1 MAWTA
6 DDIPDQ
12 TGRVVVV
19 TGANGGLGLE
29 TTREFARHGALVIM
43 GVRNME
49 KAERART
56 EIVGAVPDALL
67 EVRSLDLA
75 SLASVRAFAE
85 DVVEAHPRIDV
96 LVNNAGV
103 MATPKRTTADG
114 FELQFGT
121 NHLGHFALTALLMPA
136 LVCATDGRVVTVTST
151 ARHFNA
157 GLDAQNLSLDEN
169 YTPWGAYGR
178 AKKANMNFALELDRR
193 LVEAGSSVRSYAAH
207 PGLSNTDLQT
217 QSVRETGG
225 ASQRFFEK
233 AAGWIGMEPAHGARP
248 QLRAATDPDVR
259 SGGLY
264 TPRWATAGTPVWR
277 PITGWVN
284 QADEM
289 ALLWDLSEQET
300 GVLFDVGGIVDDGC
314 PESTDG

>member
-6 DDIPDQ
+6 NDIPDQ
-12 TGRVVVV
+12 TGRVAVV

-29 TTREFARHGALVIM
+29 TTRELARHGALVVM

-49 KAERART
+49 KAEQARA
-56 EIVGAVPDALL
+56 EILADVPDALL
-67 EVRSLDLA
+67 EVRPLDLA
-75 SLASVRAFAE
+75 SLASIRAFASE
-85 DVVEAHPRIDV
+85 VVAAHPRLDL

-103 MATPKRTTADG
+103 MATLHETTEDG

-136 LVCATDGRVVTVTST
+136 LVCGTEARVVTVTST

-157 GLDAQNLSLDEN
+157 GLDRENLNLDEN

-193 LVEAGSSVRSYAAH
+193 LVDAGSSVRSYAAH
-207 PGLSNTDLQT
+207 PGLSNTDLQA
-217 QSVRETGG
+217 QSVRSSGG
-225 ASQRFFEK
+225 ASQRFFER
-233 AAGWIGMEPAHGARP
+233 AAGWVGMEPAHGVRP
-248 QLRAATDPDVR
+248 QLRAATDPDVKG
-259 SGGLY
+259 GGLY
-264 TPRWATAGTPVWR
+264 TPRWANSGAAVHR

-284 QADEM
+284 RADEM
-289 ALLWDLSEQET
+289 RLLWDLSEQET
-300 GVLFDVGGIVDDGC
+300 GIVFDVAEIVDRDC
-314 PESTDG
+314 PEWADG